1 MKKLKALKRALG
13 VLLVGLIG
21 VNSIGFS
28 AIAENTDYSGNFT
41 YTVENGVATIATF
54 DNTVTYVTLPSEIV
68 IDGITY
74 KADDETLVIGQ
85 SLFRTTSSQTFSIEK
100 LIIPKGYKAIPKYIC
115 RETVTLKCA
124 VIEYTGDDLKFDSY
138 GFNNCTGLEQLYIY
152 ANSISEPSIT
162 VKSSLFKNVPS
173 TATAY
178 VKNDNV
184 KSTMESLKWPGV
196 IMIDPTLGE
205 DSSSDVNKS
214 ALSSKINEVETF
226 LSGIGDTKYTNIEA
240 LETELANA
248 KIVYNNAS
256 ATQEEVNNAT
266 NSLAAAFDNVEEIVD
281 KTVLSQRIDE
291 IQTFT
296 DNLGYDKGLYTG
308 INALSN
314 ALSAAIRVNVWD
326 NYTQAE
332 VNKAL
337 EDLNTAYNNI
347 KLKTTNVIELK
358 NALVEENN
366 FIQGKKDIDYNL
378 NDLRAAANSAS
389 TVYYDE
395 GASQEE
401 IDKACADLKAAQAA
415 VTKKSAEAQ
424 ITEMNGIIDQLE
436 ALNEK
441 DYTKDSWSAVE
452 TAITNAKSITDGLVS
467 QYIAAIED
475 LKAAMST
482 LELKPQNV
490 EEPGEP
496 IAVIQKNAVETT
508 LGEFTADEA
517 VAGATKIKIT
527 FDCADDVSFNQYA
540 SIEAKAAIAGVESY
554 MKFAGTDS
562 SQTAGAKGFTIELP
576 LTNAINSGDD
586 VKLVAYTWAWAN
598 ASDYVYAVTKVEY
611 INAVGQVVKAVT
623 DRTIALDEL
632 KAAIA
637 EAELISGENYT
648 EDSYAELTTALTAAK
663 ELPEDSEKTDI
674 EAAKTALETAVASL
688 VEKTDGSSSESIPD
702 SESTPDSESSSDSDA
717 DSSSKTEDESSSK
730 TDDSSNDITSK
741 TDSAVSDSKAGTTGI
756 ANNSGASGTS
766 NPNTGV
772 ASAAAAG
779 IILLSAIG
787 VIASRKK

>member
-1 MKKLKALKRALG
+1 MEDYQTIL
-13 VLLVGLIG
+13 
-21 VNSIGFS
+21 NN
-28 AIAENTDYSGNFT
+28 NTEIKMPET
-41 YTVENGVATIATF
+41 YTENE
-54 DNTVTYVTLPSEIV
+54 VTYPVNKYGEQRLFQSNDYFTKIV
-68 IDGITY
+68 FPQTY
-74 KADDETLVIGQ
+74 TQAAS
-85 SLFRTTSSQTFSIEK
+85 SLFRNCSSIQE
-100 LIIPKGYKAIPKYIC
+100 IIY
-115 RETVTLKCA
+115 
-124 VIEYTGDDLKFDSY
+124 EYNGSSFKIASRA
-138 GFNNCTGLEQLYIY
+138 FNNCTSLKGLCIY
-152 ANSISEPSIT
+152 TDSIVIDSSNAFTGVNSDAI
-162 VKSSLFKNVPS
+162 
-173 TATAY
+173 AY
-178 VKNDNV
+178 VKNENC
-184 KSTMESLKWPGV
+184 KSTLESYNWPGSIV
-196 IMIDPTLGE
+196 IDTEMGNET
-205 DSSSDVNKS
+205 SKANKIS
-214 ALSSKINEVETF
+214 LSFKINDVESF
-226 LSGIGDTKYTNIEA
+226 LSELDKTKYTNIET

-291 IQTFT
+291 IQAFT

-337 EDLNTAYNNI
+337 EDMNTAYNNI

-436 ALNEK
+436 ALNK
-441 DYTKDSWSAVE
+441 KYYTKDSWSAVE

-475 LKAAMST
+475 LKVAMST

-496 IAVIQKNAVETT
+496 FAIINKNAVETT

-576 LTNAINSGDD
+576 LISEIKSGDD

-598 ASDYVYAVTKVEY
+598 ANDYVYAVTKVEY

-637 EAELISGENYT
+637 EAEKIEASDYT

-674 EAAKTALETAVASL
+674 EAAKTALETAVAGL
-688 VEKTDGSSSESIPD
+688 VEKTDDSSSEPS
-702 SESTPDSESSSDSDA
+702 SESTPDSESSSDTDA
-717 DSSSKTEDESSSK
+717 DSSSKTDDESSSN

-741 TDSAVSDSKAGTTGI
+741 TDSAGSDSKAGTTSN
-756 ANNSGASGTS
+756 ANSGAVDRQT
-766 NPNTGV
+766 PTPEQHQ
-772 ASAAAAG
+772 
-779 IILLSAIG
+779 L
-787 VIASRKK
+787 RQRE

>member
-1 MKKLKALKRALG
+1 MFGRFKALKK
-13 VLLVGLIG
+13 V
-21 VNSIGFS
+21 
-28 AIAENTDYSGNFT
+28 EFT
-41 YTVENGVATIATF
+41 YTGLDF
-54 DNTVTYVTLPSEIV
+54 TLPGNMAWNRHYES
-68 IDGITY
+68 D
-74 KADDETLVIGQ
+74 
-85 SLFRTTSSQTFSIEK
+85 SIE
-100 LIIPKGYKAIPKYIC
+100 
-115 RETVTLKCA
+115 E
-124 VIEYTGDDLKFDSY
+124 
-138 GFNNCTGLEQLYIY
+138 LYIY
-152 ANSISEPSIT
+152 ASSVNITSNAVFRAMNTNLKVYVTSEE
-162 VKSSLFKNVPS
+162 
-173 TATAY
+173 
-178 VKNDNV
+178 VKNTIVTKTAEGSYPISADQVIVMANEKQESEFTISCDNINYG
-184 KSTMESLKWPGV
+184 TEGGLKPQTNIIAG
-196 IMIDPTLGE
+196 DGE
-205 DSSSDVNKS
+205 ITYKLYSDEACENEYKGYSYSS
-214 ALSSKINEVETF
+214 ALLPIGTYYIKGYMAATDNYKMSESNVVKVEVLRNFVNSKALASAIEEADKLYNESNKDDYQAEAWNNVFSTTGT
-226 LSGIGDTKYTNIEA
+226 LQKAKSIYNDTEGLYNQSQVDTAAENLNTSLEVLKNSLADTTASRAA
-240 LETELANA
+240 LEEAIKKAEAILPGNYTDESYTKLTEAIANA
-248 KIVYNNAS
+248 KLLD
-256 ATQEEVNNAT
+256 Q
-266 NSLAAAFDNVEEIVD
+266 
-281 KTVLSQRIDE
+281 
-291 IQTFT
+291 
-296 DNLGYDKGLYTG
+296 
-308 INALSN
+308 NALNSV
-314 ALSAAIRVNVWD
+314 LIAA
-326 NYTQAE
+326 
-332 VNKAL
+332 K
-337 EDLNTAYNNI
+337 NNI
-347 KLKTTNVIELK
+347 
-358 NALVEENN
+358 
-366 FIQGKKDIDYNL
+366 D
-378 NDLRAAANSAS
+378 
-389 TVYYDE
+389 
-395 GASQEE
+395 
-401 IDKACADLKAAQAA
+401 
-415 VTKKSAEAQ
+415 
-424 ITEMNGIIDQLE
+424 
-436 ALNEK
+436 
-441 DYTKDSWSAVE
+441 
-452 TAITNAKSITDGLVS
+452 TAISGLT
-467 QYIAAIED
+467 E
-475 LKAAMST
+475 K
-482 LELKPQNV
+482 EK
-490 EEPGEP
+490 EPAGEP
-496 IAVIQKNAVETT
+496 FAIINKNAVETT

-663 ELPEDSEKTDI
+663 ELPEDSEKADI